1 MKTSP
6 LLRASCTA
14 VLLIATASEGLAA
27 DGFKLRFPLSGT
39 LGGEIVA
46 PLPTEGWFG
55 SVTVTDVNVTAL
67 TGNDGN
73 DMKLSNP
80 AAFGPL
86 TAAQATAAT
95 DAAIAANPL
104 LTPVRAAVIG
114 ALSQGSASAVGT
126 ANLKINK
133 HHQTVANAVFGR
145 VLSKDIYGGHLVA
158 AVNIP
163 YVVSL
168 DTDINVSGQTPTLSS
183 LSPAYAGP
191 NQTVTD
197 KVNLAANTIAQGA
210 FGKAVQDKLAA
221 TSTNATISTSGIG
234 DIEASLL
241 WEKSINEFKVVA
253 GATLA
258 MPTSNYKY
266 TAGSLAPNIGFGTY
280 YTLRTGLGVAYTA
293 SESVTLGARGSLG
306 FNSQNTDNFVRS
318 GDFYAV
324 DLAAAFRTPVGVIGP
339 HVTMLRQ
346 YTDDTGGALGANKV
360 SVDGAGFFYAVP
372 IPAWG
377 GGLNVAYMKTLD
389 TKNSLSGNFVQFRF
403 TRVF

>member
-14 VLLIATASEGLAA
+14 VLLIATASETLAA
-27 DGFKLRFPLSGT
+27 DGFKLRFPLAGT

-55 SVTVTDVNVTAL
+55 SVVVTDVNVTAL
-67 TGNDGN
+67 TGNDGK

-80 AAFGPL
+80 ATFGPL
-86 TAAQATAAT
+86 TDAQATAAT
-95 DAAIAANPL
+95 DAAILARPPLAAL
-104 LTPVRAAVIG
+104 RTPIIN
-114 ALSQGSASAVGT
+114 ALKAGSASALGT
-126 ANLKINK
+126 ADLKINK
-133 HHQTVANAVFGR
+133 HHQTVANAIFGH

-168 DTDINVSGQTPTLSS
+168 ETDIKLSGSTPTLSS
-183 LSPAYAGP
+183 LSPATGNA
-191 NQTVTD
+191 NVD
-197 KVNLAANTIAQGA
+197 AAANSIAQGA
-210 FGKAVQDKLAA
+210 FGKAVQDKLTA
-221 TSTNATISTSGIG
+221 TSTNATLNTSGIG

-241 WEKSINEFKVVA
+241 WEKSMNEFKVVA

-360 SVDGAGFFYAVP
+360 SVDGAGIFYTVP
-372 IPAWG
+372 IPAWS

-389 TKNSLSGNFVQFRF
+389 TKNSLVGDFVQFRF
-403 TRVF
+403 TRRF